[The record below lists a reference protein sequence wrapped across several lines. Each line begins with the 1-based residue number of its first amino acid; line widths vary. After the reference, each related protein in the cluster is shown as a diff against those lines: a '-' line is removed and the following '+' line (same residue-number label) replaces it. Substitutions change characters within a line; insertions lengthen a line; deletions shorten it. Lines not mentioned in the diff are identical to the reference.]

1 MWGGHLTHF
10 KPDVSFRKE
19 SRHLIYSQMTGFCV
33 KYKLWIKTLVVYQP
47 EVVGFSIEK
56 PSFIIFVMLR

>member
-33 KYKLWIKTLVVYQP
+33 KFKLWIKTLVVYQP
-47 EVVGFSIEK
+47 EVVLF
-56 PSFIIFVMLR
+56 L